1 MLSLQDLPIDLDEVT
16 ELESDQIFH
25 MEPQNVRPEE
35 RYEALIASFSFG
47 VDLDQ
52 TVVQRMGYTFLDVLS
67 DIGGIQSIV
76 ASTLVIFLTILNY
89 NNLDNHL
96 IARFYKQ
103 KALTKTSKNKVN
115 S

>member
-1 MLSLQDLPIDLDEVT
+1 MAIDLDEVT
-16 ELESDQIFH
+16 ELASSRIFH
-25 MEPQNVRPEE
+25 MEPQNIRPEE
-35 RYEALIASFSFG
+35 RYENMILSFSFG

-67 DIGGIQSIV
+67 DIGGIQSII
-76 ASTLVIFLTILNY
+76 ASTIVILLTILNH

-96 IARFYKQ
+96 IARFYKR
-103 KALTKTSKNKVN
+103 KASTKASQNKVN